1 MRRNTFLGTAIRVFS
16 AFAYIIA
23 AAAFCSA
30 DSAGDVKK
38 SLFQDAEKVMTEA
51 DSQETRFYAPKI
63 FNDALSEYKSA
74 ESDYERGKT
83 IREITEKLAKATAM
97 FRQAMDVSREGAT
110 LLGHAE
116 EARMAARKVMA
127 PKYRNDEW
135 NRAEEMMKRA
145 VSKLE
150 KGSRDDAK
158 TLADE
163 AEQLFRQVE
172 RDTVAFSYMIEIREK
187 LRQIEAMKKGEY
199 FAPKSYQKAISLAD
213 QAEKELVQQPYGN
226 DKAKQLIQEAMDQ
239 ADFGLKISEQI
250 KVLVKDK
257 KTFEDLYLESIIPVD
272 AMEKKGDKT

>member
-1 MRRNTFLGTAIRVFS
+1 MRRHTFLGTTIRVFS
-16 AFAYIIA
+16 AVAYILA

-30 DSAGDVKK
+30 DTGGDVKK

-63 FNDALSEYKSA
+63 FSDALSEYKSA

-199 FAPKSYQKAISLAD
+199 FAPKSYEKAISLAD